1 MKEVKIRIGRMGVR
15 FLKEGKE
22 WILSDLLYVNDLVLY
37 GELEEDLKAMVG
49 WFFEVSKRR
58 GLNVNGG
65 VWVCISSSLVEYSN
79 LHQKQS

>member
-58 GLNVNGG
+58 TECKWWCMGMYFKFFGG
-65 VWVCISSSLVEYSN
+65 V
-79 LHQKQS
+79 